1 MQYHQVA
8 TIFCRPDKRSAIKRL
23 VTHQSLMPGIFR
35 HFLYVFYS
43 PGHHPRDH
51 RNRRRNP
58 VETPSHRRHPETA
71 EIKKPAD
78 IICWRVILGYRL
90 HQYSVTHDV
99 CNWLQSVASHCI
111 SSASIFKRCVALR
124 QASQDVF
131 SVAAKYLNQNWRIVT
146 SSSCFIERY
155 YWPNIGIIKLL
166 SFSSEFPFYALRS
179 PATTI
184 YPSLAML

>member
-1 MQYHQVA
+1 MQYHPVA
-8 TIFCRPDKRSAIKRL
+8 IIFCRPDKRSAIKLR

-35 HFLYVFYS
+35 HFLYDFYS
-43 PGHHPRDH
+43 PGHHLRDH
-51 RNRRRNP
+51 RNSRN
-58 VETPSHRRHPETA
+58 
-71 EIKKPAD
+71 KKSQQVLSA
-78 IICWRVILGYRL
+78 CWRVILGYRL

-111 SSASIFKRCVALR
+111 SSASIFKRCGALR

-131 SVAAKYLNQNWRIVT
+131 SVAAKYLNQNWCIVT

>member
-1 MQYHQVA
+1 MQYHPVA
-8 TIFCRPDKRSAIKRL
+8 IIFCRPDKRSAIKLR

-35 HFLYVFYS
+35 HFLYDFYS
-43 PGHHPRDH
+43 PGHHLRDH
-51 RNRRRNP
+51 RNSRNK
-58 VETPSHRRHPETA
+58 
-71 EIKKPAD
+71 KKPAG

-111 SSASIFKRCVALR
+111 SSASIFKRCGALR

-131 SVAAKYLNQNWRIVT
+131 SVAAKYLNQNWCIVT